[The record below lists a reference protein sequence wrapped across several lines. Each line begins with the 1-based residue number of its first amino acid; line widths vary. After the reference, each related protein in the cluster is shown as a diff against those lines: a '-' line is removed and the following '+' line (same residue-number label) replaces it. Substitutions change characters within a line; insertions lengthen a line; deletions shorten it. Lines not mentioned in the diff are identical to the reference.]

1 MARRPKGSN
10 IDLKRRARYLKN
22 REAALAYAKKHH
34 AENREEHN
42 KQMLAHYHATK
53 TLKGRNKNE
62 KRT

>member
-1 MARRPKGSN
+1 MARKPNGSK
-10 IDLKRRARYLKN
+10 IDLKRRERYLKN

-53 TLKGRNKNE
+53 KLKGRQKAE
-62 KRT
+62 Q